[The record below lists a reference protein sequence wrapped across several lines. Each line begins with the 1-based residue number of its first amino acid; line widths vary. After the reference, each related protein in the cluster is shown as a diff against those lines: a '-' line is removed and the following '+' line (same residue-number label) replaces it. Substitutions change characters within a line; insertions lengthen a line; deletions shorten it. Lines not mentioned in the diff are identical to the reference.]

1 MSGDLG
7 YEALPPIR
15 RARGYRL
22 YDEGGRRFL
31 DMYLD
36 GGSAILGHRPEHMLR
51 SLKSSAAK
59 GLWASFPGK
68 DIPRLKKAI
77 AGLCAPVSSMTGK
90 RGYKISPAVQLF
102 RNRERLLAFCA
113 SAKLVDPMT
122 LPVDEC
128 SSAARD
134 GALFL
139 WRPFAFGFWERL
151 LDDESLMLP
160 ELLRIVPVL
169 PVPGDFAPWALLS
182 LRRIEDAP
190 SRDYGNEDPISASV
204 AALTA
209 TAVNDLLRKVAE
221 PGSPW
226 PSFAEG
232 AVSSLLWQRI
242 GPYLVW
248 KLDRDSY
255 ALFRASALK
264 RRIVLPSSPDVPA
277 IIPFSVTEGEV
288 QSFLRIEEEFHGNL

>member
-1 MSGDLG
+1 
-7 YEALPPIR
+7 
-15 RARGYRL
+15 
-22 YDEGGRRFL
+22 
-31 DMYLD
+31 MYLD

-59 GLWASFPGK
+59 GLWAAFPGK
-68 DIPRLKKAI
+68 DLPRLKKAI
-77 AGLCAPVSSMTGK
+77 ARLCVPISGMAGK
-90 RGYKISPAVQLF
+90 RGYKAPPSVHLF

-122 LPVDEC
+122 LSVAEC
-128 SSAARD
+128 RSAVER
-134 GALFL
+134 GALLL
-139 WRPFAFGFWERL
+139 WRPFASDFWERL
-151 LDDESLMLP
+151 LGDESLEMP
-160 ELLRIVPVL
+160 EDLRIVPVI

-182 LRRIEDAP
+182 LRRIEETP
-190 SRDYGNEDPISASV
+190 SCDYGNEDPISASV

-209 TAVNDLLRKVAE
+209 TAVHDLLRKVEE
-221 PGSPW
+221 PGPLW
-226 PSFAEG
+226 PSFAEE
-232 AVSSLLWQRI
+232 AVSSLLWKRI

-255 ALFRASALK
+255 ALFHASALK
-264 RRIVLPSSPDVPA
+264 RRIVLPPSPDVPA